1 MPFGWARKLR
11 DDRASDNNRR
21 LLATDEELT
30 SQKEV
35 PKNKRYILLL
45 HRMISN
51 NNNNIIQAIS
61 CYLFYYNIA
70 ACMLQWLFLIKK
82 VSVTRVLIVY
92 RKKYSVS
99 TTIFW
104 GHPTLQ
110 SVTTV

>member
-51 NNNNIIQAIS
+51 NNNNIMQVIS

-70 ACMLQWLFLIKK
+70 VCMLPRLFLVKK

-104 GHPTLQ
+104 DTLQ